1 MKLKMFEKEINLELF
16 YQFKE
21 MIMSLSEED
30 YDAALVNSTVLGFEK
45 PVVPLPTMYNLKY
58 PGEVL
63 ERYKEKGLDDIK
75 SMRALMLALTEC
87 IPAIQPRMFVDQ
99 QLPNFMEEVKQKAH
113 NDLYLICA
121 LLKWENDT
129 DKKLELCAKFSA
141 TATASDAAWLY
152 SIALIK
158 DLPTGWE
165 MVEERLAYI
174 FMFHSIDVYEN
185 TDVIAWMQRELPF
198 EIQRSR
204 KTCTKI
210 LKIFMELPKHWLK
223 WDSVDF
229 KYLKSLN
236 YTEQEII
243 YIAMYTSKCW
253 ELTKNVQG
261 YRAIQKILVN
271 GCSYYL
277 SARVIENKD
286 IIDMCVTCLNKLRQ
300 LLQRVEGADRL
311 RDAIGDIVIGT
322 YEMFDAVWNNV
333 ESSNKSPEWF
343 YVDILEPEWDDL
355 LDIVGPKEYRNIAE
369 YAMYNHVEQIQDYIL
384 RYNDVCNTE
393 YRKDIL
399 FEKTSLSLSNV
410 EILQNAGV
418 IDIYSLI
425 DICVEK
431 TEGASY
437 TVHSYVKKYLSS
449 NIQDKIEC
457 WKWVVSKYN
466 VETLSKITGVNGF
479 VSESIGVRNNYN
491 SNRNIKFNNFSDEDK
506 LLLFDWITQ
515 ELYTL
520 RPDSYISTL
529 ADLFINVDMS
539 FISKESISRICE
551 SLSNTDSLSQ
561 MVKLELVKVCSPEK
575 YEEVKQAYEEEKVQ
589 HALEKEKQQLEEW
602 HKQVIEM
609 VTAEGDPAQAMID
622 AFNDY
627 KKWQKGYSQVCLDIF
642 MSKKDELLFTEDNVG
657 DICEA
662 LLSLVSNS
670 KVDNFTFTDYKNI
683 INSLGVTE

>member
-1 MKLKMFEKEINLELF
+1 
-16 YQFKE
+16 
-21 MIMSLSEED
+21 
-30 YDAALVNSTVLGFEK
+30 
-45 PVVPLPTMYNLKY
+45 
-58 PGEVL
+58 
-63 ERYKEKGLDDIK
+63 
-75 SMRALMLALTEC
+75 
-87 IPAIQPRMFVDQ
+87 
-99 QLPNFMEEVKQKAH
+99 
-113 NDLYLICA
+113 
-121 LLKWENDT
+121 
-129 DKKLELCAKFSA
+129 
-141 TATASDAAWLY
+141 
-152 SIALIK
+152 
-158 DLPTGWE
+158 
-165 MVEERLAYI
+165 
-174 FMFHSIDVYEN
+174 
-185 TDVIAWMQRELPF
+185 
-198 EIQRSR
+198 
-204 KTCTKI
+204 
-210 LKIFMELPKHWLK
+210 
-223 WDSVDF
+223 
-229 KYLKSLN
+229 
-236 YTEQEII
+236 
-243 YIAMYTSKCW
+243 
-253 ELTKNVQG
+253 
-261 YRAIQKILVN
+261 
-271 GCSYYL
+271 
-277 SARVIENKD
+277 
-286 IIDMCVTCLNKLRQ
+286 
-300 LLQRVEGADRL
+300 
-311 RDAIGDIVIGT
+311 
-322 YEMFDAVWNNV
+322 MFDAIWNNV
-333 ESSNKSPEWF
+333 ESSNKSPKWF

-384 RYNDVCNTE
+384 RYDDVCNTE

-410 EILQNAGV
+410 EVLQNAGV

-431 TEGASY
+431 AEDASY

-457 WKWVVSKYN
+457 WKWVVRKYN

-491 SNRNIKFNNFSDEDK
+491 SNQNIKFNNFSDEDK

-520 RPDSYISTL
+520 RPGNYISTL

-561 MVKLELVKVCSPEK
+561 MVKLDLVRVCSPEK
-575 YEEVKQAYEEEKVQ
+575 YEEAKQTYEEEKAQ

-602 HKQVIEM
+602 HEQVIEM
-609 VTAEGDPAQAMID
+609 VTADDDPAQAMID

-642 MSKKDELLFTEDNVG
+642 MSKKEELLFTEDNVG

-662 LLSLVSNS
+662 LLLLISNS
-670 KVDNFTFTDYKNI
+670 KVENFTFTDYKNI

>member
-1 MKLKMFEKEINLELF
+1 MFEKEINLELF

-30 YDAALVNSTVLGFEK
+30 YDTALINSTVLGFEK
-45 PVVPLPTMYNLKY
+45 PKASLTAAYNLKY

-63 ERYKEKGLDDIK
+63 ERYKEKGLDDTR

-99 QLPNFMEEVKQKAH
+99 QLPNFINEVKQKAH
-113 NDLYLICA
+113 NDLYLICT
-121 LLKWENDT
+121 LLKWEKDI
-129 DKKLELCAKFSA
+129 DRKLELCAKFSS

-152 SIALIK
+152 VAASIK

-185 TDVIAWMQRELPF
+185 TDVIRWIQRELPF

-210 LKIFMELPKHWLK
+210 LKIFIELPKHWLK
-223 WDSVDF
+223 FDSADF
-229 KYLKSLN
+229 KYLRSLN

-253 ELTKNVQG
+253 KLTKDVQG

-277 SARVIENKD
+277 SARVIENTD
-286 IIDMCVTCLNKLRQ
+286 IIDVCVTCLNELSK
-300 LLQRVEGADRL
+300 LLQCVEGTDRL
-311 RDAIGDIVIGT
+311 RGAIGGIVIGT
-322 YEMFDAVWNNV
+322 YGMFDAIWNRV
-333 ESSNKSPEWF
+333 DSSNKLAEWF
-343 YVDILEPEWDDL
+343 NVDILEPEWDNL
-355 LDIVGPKEYRNIAE
+355 LNIVGPKEYRDITEYVMYRNIDRL
-369 YAMYNHVEQIQDYIL
+369 QDYVL
-384 RYNDVCNTE
+384 RYNDICKAD

-399 FEKTSLSLSNV
+399 IKSTSLSLANV
-410 EILQNAGV
+410 EILQDAGI

-425 DICVEK
+425 DICVENIK
-431 TEGASY
+431 DASY
-437 TVHSYVKKYLSS
+437 TVRSYVKEYLSS
-449 NIQDKIEC
+449 NIQDKIGC

-466 VETLSKITGVNGF
+466 VETLSKITSVNGF
-479 VSESIGVRNNYN
+479 VSESIGVRNKYN
-491 SNRNIKFNNFSDEDK
+491 SNRDIKFNNFSDKDK

-520 RPDSYISTL
+520 HPDSYISTL

-539 FISKESISRICE
+539 FISKESVSRICE
-551 SLSNTDSLSQ
+551 SLSRTDSLDQ
-561 MVKLELVKVCSPEK
+561 RVKLELVRVCSPEK
-575 YEEVKQAYEEEKVQ
+575 YEEAKQAYEEEKAQ
-589 HALEKEKQQLEEW
+589 QALKKEKQQLEEW
-602 HKQVIEM
+602 HEQIIEM
-609 VTAEGDPAQAMID
+609 VTSDDDPAQAIID

-627 KKWQKGYSQVCLDIF
+627 KRWQKGYSQVCLNIF
-642 MSKKDELLFTEDNVG
+642 TSKKDELVFTADNVG

-662 LLSLVSNS
+662 LLSLISNH
-670 KVDNFTFTDYKNI
+670 KVENFTFTDYKNI